1 MSMAFIQKHRGAA
14 LVGDILNVSE
24 TQVRRFSRNPKMN
37 YADPS
42 APNPFDWVIG
52 LMDEIHDLGKEEM
65 LLSALNMMACR
76 YGCFVAKDHLIA
88 PEQTDHW
95 TRTQRRPAKM
105 GGHAAGYFNRRVPW
119 KVRYL
124 MGELVDEIRQNYTLY
139 LEKRGAKK
147 WADNRVFLQTESSFL
162 SSLKQQF
169 RNRTSFSLSAWIF

>member
-1 MSMAFIQKHRGAA
+1 MPKTEIRDTWEIMAFIQKHRGAA

-52 LMDEIHDLGKEEM
+52 LMDEIHDLGKEEI

-76 YGCFVAKDHLIA
+76 YGCFVSKDHLIA
-88 PEQTDHW
+88 PDKPTIELELHDYLPKWVDMQQSILNGD
-95 TRTQRRPAKM
+95 P
-105 GGHAAGYFNRRVPW
+105 PE
-119 KVRYL
+119 KVRFL
-124 MGELVDEIRQNYTLY
+124 MGELIDEIRQNYTLY

-147 WADNRVFLQTESSFL
+147 
-162 SSLKQQF
+162 
-169 RNRTSFSLSAWIF
+169 